1 VKTPRERMEIVDAYE
16 TLGSY
21 RAAAALCGTTHK
33 TVKRLV
39 AQRKAGTLAE
49 PRAKRPQNTDGIVSL
64 VEEKVRL
71 TQGRISAKRLLPQ
84 ARAAGYTGSAR
95 NFRRA
100 VAEVKATCKAQRRT
114 YRPWTPTAGAH
125 LVIDWGTEGEHHL
138 FCAVLAWS
146 RYRFLRVATNERRET
161 TLQFLAECFEE
172 LGGVPAVVL
181 SDRMGCLIAGVVAN
195 VVVPHPDYVRF
206 ATHYGFRP
214 DFCEAAD
221 PESKG
226 VVEAL
231 VGYAQRDCLVPL
243 LADSTSAGAGAAAGS
258 PTDAANHAARA
269 WCTEVNGQR
278 HSEIAAIP
286 AERLVQERPLLRS
299 LPGLRPPL
307 RTGVARKVD
316 RLSTVRF
323 GSARYSVPVAHVGQV
338 VEVAAQ
344 EGIIIITAA
353 HQEIAR
359 HPVVAPGEVSILDAH
374 YGHEPQSGPRQP
386 NRPVRPRHASE
397 LAFLSLGPVAEP
409 FLRAAAAA
417 GTLRL
422 QAELAEIVA
431 LDASWGRPALLAAL
445 ERALRF
451 RRFTARDLR
460 AILQAGPDAPTPVAP
475 GVALDLGLP
484 AVPTRPLSAYALE
497 VLQ

>member
-1 VKTPRERMEIVDAYE
+1 MKTPRERMEIVDAYE

-39 AQRKAGTLAE
+39 EQRQAGTLAQS
-49 PRAKRPQNTDGIVSL
+49 RAKRPQNTDGIVSL

-100 VAEVKATCKAQRRT
+100 VAQVKVAFKGHRRT
-114 YRPWTPTAGAH
+114 YRPWTPTAGEH

-146 RYRFLRVATNERRET
+146 RYRFVRVATNERRET
-161 TLQFLAECFEE
+161 TLQCLAECFEE
-172 LGGVPAVVL
+172 LGGGPAVVL

-231 VGYAQRDCLVPL
+231 VG
-243 LADSTSAGAGAAAGS
+243 
-258 PTDAANHAARA
+258 
-269 WCTEVNGQR
+269 
-278 HSEIAAIP
+278 
-286 AERLVQERPLLRS
+286 
-299 LPGLRPPL
+299 
-307 RTGVARKVD
+307 
-316 RLSTVRF
+316 
-323 GSARYSVPVAHVGQV
+323 
-338 VEVAAQ
+338 
-344 EGIIIITAA
+344 
-353 HQEIAR
+353 
-359 HPVVAPGEVSILDAH
+359 
-374 YGHEPQSGPRQP
+374 
-386 NRPVRPRHASE
+386 
-397 LAFLSLGPVAEP
+397 
-409 FLRAAAAA
+409 
-417 GTLRL
+417 
-422 QAELAEIVA
+422 
-431 LDASWGRPALLAAL
+431 
-445 ERALRF
+445 
-451 RRFTARDLR
+451 
-460 AILQAGPDAPTPVAP
+460 
-475 GVALDLGLP
+475 
-484 AVPTRPLSAYALE
+484 
-497 VLQ
+497 

>member
-1 VKTPRERMEIVDAYE
+1 MC
-16 TLGSY
+16 
-21 RAAAALCGTTHK
+21 AAEA
-33 TVKRLV
+33 
-39 AQRKAGTLAE
+39 
-49 PRAKRPQNTDGIVSL
+49 D
-64 VEEKVRL
+64 
-71 TQGRISAKRLLPQ
+71 
-84 ARAAGYTGSAR
+84 
-95 NFRRA
+95 
-100 VAEVKATCKAQRRT
+100 
-114 YRPWTPTAGAH
+114 
-125 LVIDWGTEGEHHL
+125 
-138 FCAVLAWS
+138 
-146 RYRFLRVATNERRET
+146 
-161 TLQFLAECFEE
+161 
-172 LGGVPAVVL
+172 
-181 SDRMGCLIAGVVAN
+181 AGV
-195 VVVPHPDYVRF
+195 
-206 ATHYGFRP
+206 
-214 DFCEAAD
+214 
-221 PESKG
+221 
-226 VVEAL
+226 
-231 VGYAQRDCLVPL
+231 
-243 LADSTSAGAGAAAGS
+243 GASAAAGTGTGS
-258 PTDAANHAARA
+258 GAGSLTDAANRAARA

-299 LPGLRPPL
+299 LPVLRPPL

-344 EGIIIITAA
+344 EGNVIITAA
-353 HQEIAR
+353 QQEIAR

-386 NRPVRPRHASE
+386 SRPVRPRHASE
-397 LAFLSLGPVAEP
+397 LAFLSLGLVAEP

-431 LDASWGRPALLAAL
+431 LDASGGRPALLAAL

-475 GVALDLGLP
+475 GAPLDLGLP